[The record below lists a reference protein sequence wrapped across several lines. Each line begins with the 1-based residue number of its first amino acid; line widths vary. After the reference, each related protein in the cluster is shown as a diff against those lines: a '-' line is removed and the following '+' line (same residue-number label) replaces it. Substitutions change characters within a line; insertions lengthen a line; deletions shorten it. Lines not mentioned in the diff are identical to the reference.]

1 MNKIISHESEC
12 YKKLH
17 MDHHDGA
24 YWYSKE
30 FVERIIPKIKTDR
43 PFVTI
48 NVKEECMDDAI
59 VVIHN
64 NDHPERY
71 TWLTPYKNLILLCS
85 KINTLKVV
93 CEMFP
98 QYHCVYLPMSVDK
111 KYIEKFK
118 VPKKTKK
125 ACYFGRLVKCPED
138 IMKDDKIDKLGNME
152 REELLHEVAKYRTV
166 YAVGR
171 CAIEAHILGAKVYS
185 DEDYP
190 ILDNLDVVPILQR
203 FINEI
208 DGKGK

>member
-1 MNKIISHESEC
+1 MEHTN
-12 YKKLH
+12 
-17 MDHHDGA
+17 GA

-64 NDHPERY
+64 NAHPERY
-71 TWLTPYKNLILLCS
+71 TWLSPYKNLILLCS

-98 QYHCVYLPMSVDK
+98 QFHCVYLPMSVDK

-125 ACYFGRLVKCPED
+125 ACYFGRLVKCPPE
-138 IMKDDKIDKLGNME
+138 IMEDDKIDKVGNME
-152 REELLHEVAKYRTV
+152 REALLKEVAKYRTV
-166 YAVGR
+166 YGVGR
-171 CAIEAHILGAKVYS
+171 CAIEARILGAKVYS

-190 ILDNLDVVPILQR
+190 VLDNLDVVPILQR